1 MNNSTQ
7 ELRRAFIRYFE
18 LHGHQAVPS
27 SALIPQ
33 ADPTL
38 LFTNA
43 GMNQFKRVFL
53 GEDTRAYTRA
63 VTVQKCLRAGGKHND
78 LENVGYTRR
87 HHTFFEMLGNFSFG
101 DYFKEDAIQFGWE
114 FLTQT
119 VGLDKDRM
127 WVTVFRE
134 DDEAD
139 RLWKKMGVSPSR
151 IVRCGE
157 KDNFWQMGDTGP
169 CGPCS
174 ELHFDQGPSVPG
186 DDCPNG
192 EGDRVIEIWNLVF
205 MQFNRDAAG
214 TLHPLPKP
222 SIDTGMGL
230 ERLAA
235 VAQGV
240 YSNYDSDVFTP
251 LLSAVA
257 ARAGVRYGEKNQTDR
272 SMCVVADHLRAI
284 TFLMADGILPSNE
297 GRGYV
302 LRRILR
308 RAARHGRLLGIVEPF
323 LYELTAAVVSQMAG
337 VYSEVRSAAATIA
350 EATRGEEERFVAT
363 LDYSLP
369 ILNEILA
376 KKEVAAGSAFILA
389 STDAEA
395 TRSEEERF
403 VATHDYS
410 LPISKEI
417 LAKKEV
423 SAGSAPTLAGT
434 DAFKLYDTYGLP
446 FDLMEEACRE
456 RGIKLDTVGF
466 EQAIAEQRNRA
477 RKTGGFV
484 EEIARPAVAE
494 LARRFGTTKFV
505 GYERLENES
514 LVQAILIGDRLVK
527 EAAEGDEVEIVLDVT
542 PFYAEGG
549 GQVGDQGVLTGS
561 DGQMEITETTRP
573 VPTVILHK
581 GTVTKGRIREGEQL
595 RMIVNTTTRQDAQR
609 NHTATHLL
617 HAALRDM
624 LGPHVKQYGSLVGPN
639 RLRFDFAHFRP
650 LSSRDV
656 DEIETVVNN
665 EVRKNERVATEVMS
679 IQDAVAKGALA
690 FFGDK
695 YGEQVRVVTVE
706 SFSKELC
713 GGTHCRQTGDIGLFR
728 IMSETG
734 VAAGVRRIEAQTGS
748 GALTHMKKLETD
760 IRELS
765 DLLKVGQSELVAKT
779 RKVMMQLKDK
789 ERELEELKLKMAS
802 GSAVETTAKTIAGIQ
817 VHVQRTDGLDVN
829 GMRALADQ
837 LRDKLKSGVV
847 ALGAANDGK
856 VSLLVV
862 VTKDLIAR
870 LKAGDLIKEMAAEV
884 GGTGGGRPEMA
895 QAGGKDPARL
905 DVALEKVF
913 GLVERLLER

>member
-1 MNNSTQ
+1 MKNSIQ
-7 ELRRAFIRYFE
+7 ELRQSFIRYFE
-18 LHGHQAVPS
+18 QHGHQAVPS

-53 GEDTRAYTRA
+53 GEETRAYKRA

-119 VGLDKDRM
+119 VGLAKDRM
-127 WVTVFRE
+127 WVTIFRD

-139 RLWKKMGVSPSR
+139 ELWKKVGVPASR

-186 DDCPNG
+186 DDRPNG

-205 MQFNRDAAG
+205 MQFNRDTAG

-257 ARAGVRYGEKNQTDR
+257 ARAGVRYGGQDSTDR
-272 SMCVVADHLRAI
+272 SMRVVADHLRAI
-284 TFLMADGILPSNE
+284 TFLMADGVLPSNE

-323 LYELTAAVVSQMAG
+323 LYELTAAVVSQMAEI
-337 VYSEVRSAAATIA
+337 YSEVQGAAATIA
-350 EATRGEEERFVAT
+350 EATRGEEERFIAT
-363 LDYSLP
+363 LDQGLP
-369 ILNEILA
+369 ILNEMMA
-376 KKEVAAGSAFILA
+376 KA
-389 STDAEA
+389 S
-395 TRSEEERF
+395 
-403 VATHDYS
+403 
-410 LPISKEI
+410 
-417 LAKKEV
+417 
-423 SAGSAPTLAGT
+423 SAGSKVLSGSEV
-434 DAFKLYDTYGLP
+434 FKLYDTYGFP
-446 FDLMEEACRE
+446 MDLMAEACRE
-456 RGIKLDTVGF
+456 QGMTLDEAGF
-466 EQAIAEQRNRA
+466 DQAIEEQRNRA
-477 RKTGGFV
+477 RKTGGF
-484 EEIARPAVAE
+484 EQEITRPAVSE
-494 LARRFGTTKFV
+494 LAGRVGATQFV
-505 GYERLENES
+505 GYDRLESES
-514 LVQAILIGDRLVK
+514 LVQAILKGDRLVK

-549 GQVGDQGVLTGS
+549 GQVGDQGILTGR
-561 DGQMEITETTRP
+561 DGQVKITETMRP
-573 VPTVILHK
+573 APAVILHK

-595 RMIVNTTTRQDAQR
+595 HMTVNATTRHDAQR

-650 LSSRDV
+650 LTSRDV
-656 DEIETVVNN
+656 DEIEMVVNN

-728 IMSETG
+728 IVSETG

-748 GALTHMKKLETD
+748 GALVHMKKLETD

-779 RKVMMQLKDK
+779 RKILTQLKDK

-802 GSAVETTAKTIAGIQ
+802 GSDVDATVKMVAGIP

>member
-1 MNNSTQ
+1 MKNSTE
-7 ELRRAFIRYFE
+7 ELRQAFIRYFE
-18 LHGHQAVPS
+18 QHGHQAVPS

-53 GEDTRAYTRA
+53 GEETRAYKRA

-119 VGLDKDRM
+119 VGLAKDRI
-127 WVTVFRE
+127 WVTIFR
-134 DDEAD
+134 DDDDAD
-139 RLWKKMGVSPSR
+139 LLWKKVGVPASR
-151 IVRCGE
+151 IMRYGE

-174 ELHFDQGPSVPG
+174 ELHFDQGSAVPG
-186 DDCPNG
+186 DDRPNG
-192 EGDRVIEIWNLVF
+192 AGDRVIEIWNLVF
-205 MQFNRDAAG
+205 MQFNRDAG
-214 TLHPLPKP
+214 GKLHPLPKP

-240 YSNYDSDVFTP
+240 YSNYDSDVFMP

-257 ARAGVRYGEKNQTDR
+257 TRAGVRYGKKDQIDR
-272 SMCVVADHLRAI
+272 SMRVVADHLRAI
-284 TFLMADGILPSNE
+284 TFLMADGVLPSNE
-297 GRGYV
+297 GRGYI

-323 LYELTAAVVSQMAG
+323 LYELTSAVVNQMAG
-337 VYSEVRSAAATIA
+337 AYSELRGAAATIA
-350 EATRGEEERFVAT
+350 EATRGEEERFIAT
-363 LDYSLP
+363 LDQGLP
-369 ILNEILA
+369 ILNEMIA
-376 KKEVAAGSAFILA
+376 KS
-389 STDAEA
+389 
-395 TRSEEERF
+395 R
-403 VATHDYS
+403 
-410 LPISKEI
+410 
-417 LAKKEV
+417 
-423 SAGSAPTLAGT
+423 SAGSKVLTGP
-434 DAFKLYDTYGLP
+434 DVFKLYDTYGFP
-446 FDLMEEACRE
+446 MDLMGEACRE
-456 RGIKLDTVGF
+456 HGMTLDEAGF
-466 EQAIAEQRNRA
+466 DQAIEEQRNRA
-477 RKTGGFV
+477 RKTGGF
-484 EEIARPAVAE
+484 EQETARSAVAQ
-494 LARRFGTTKFV
+494 LAGQVGATKFV
-505 GYERLENES
+505 GYDRLETDS
-514 LVQAILIGDRLVK
+514 VLKAILKDERMVK
-527 EAAEGDEVEIVLDVT
+527 EAVEGDEVEVALDVT

-549 GQVGDQGVLTGS
+549 GQVGDQGVLVGV
-561 DGQMEITETTRP
+561 DGRVDIKETTRP
-573 VPTVILHK
+573 VPTLILHK
-581 GTVTKGRIREGEQL
+581 GVVSKGRIREGEQL
-595 RMIVNTTTRQDAQR
+595 RMTVNVSTRQDTQR

-650 LSSRDV
+650 LSSRDA

-713 GGTHCRQTGDIGLFR
+713 GGTHCQQTGDIGLFR
-728 IMSETG
+728 IVSETG

-748 GALTHMKKLETD
+748 GAFALMKKLEAD

-765 DLLKVGQSELVAKT
+765 EVLKVPPPELVAKA
-779 RKVMMQLKDK
+779 RKVMGQLKDK
-789 ERELEELKLKMAS
+789 EVELKGLKIEMAS
-802 GSAVETTAKTIAGIQ
+802 GSMGTSSEDERTVAGIT
-817 VHVQRTDGLDVN
+817 VLKRRADKLDMD
-829 GMRALADQ
+829 GMRVLADQ
-837 LRDKLKSGVV
+837 LRDKIKSGVV
-847 ALGAANDGK
+847 ALGAATDDGK

-862 VTKDLIAR
+862 VTKNLVGK

-913 GLVERLLER
+913 GLVERMLERYTNAG

>member
-1 MNNSTQ
+1 MKNSTH
-7 ELRRAFIRYFE
+7 ELRQAFIRYFE
-18 LHGHQAVPS
+18 QHGHQAVPS

-53 GEDTRAYTRA
+53 GEETRAYKRA

-101 DYFKEDAIQFGWE
+101 DYFKEEAILFGWE
-114 FLTQT
+114 FLTKT
-119 VGLDKDRM
+119 VGLEKDRM
-127 WVTVFRE
+127 WVTVFRD

-139 RLWKKMGVSPSR
+139 LLWKKIGVSPSR

-186 DDCPNG
+186 DDQPNG

-205 MQFNRDAAG
+205 MQYNRDAAG
-214 TLHPLPKP
+214 TLHSLPKP

-235 VAQGV
+235 VAQGK

-257 ARAGVRYGEKNQTDR
+257 ARAGVQYGAQDTTDR
-272 SMCVVADHLRAI
+272 SMRVVADHLRAM
-284 TFLMADGILPSNE
+284 TFLMADGVLPSNE

-323 LYELTAAVVSQMAG
+323 LHELTAAVVDQMG
-337 VYSEVRSAAATIA
+337 PVYSEIRGAAATIA
-350 EATRGEEERFVAT
+350 EATRGEEERFIAT
-363 LDYSLP
+363 LDQGLP
-369 ILNEILA
+369 ILNELIA
-376 KKEVAAGSAFILA
+376 KA
-389 STDAEA
+389 
-395 TRSEEERF
+395 R
-403 VATHDYS
+403 
-410 LPISKEI
+410 
-417 LAKKEV
+417 
-423 SAGSAPTLAGT
+423 SAGSKVLTGS
-434 DAFKLYDTYGLP
+434 DVFKLYDTYGFP
-446 FDLMEEACRE
+446 MDLMGEACRE
-456 RGIKLDTVGF
+456 QEMTLDEAGF
-466 EQAIAEQRNRA
+466 DQAIEEQRTRA
-477 RKTGGFV
+477 RKTGGF
-484 EEIARPAVAE
+484 EQETTRPAVAE
-494 LARRFGTTKFV
+494 LAGRLGATKFI
-505 GYERLENES
+505 GYGLLES
-514 LVQAILIGDRLVK
+514 DSVVLAILKGDRLVK
-527 EAAEGDEVEIVLDVT
+527 EAAEGDAVELVLDMT

-549 GQVGDQGVLTGS
+549 GQVGDRGMLMGP
-561 DGQMEITETTRP
+561 DGQVEIQETTRP
-573 VPTVILHK
+573 VPTVILHT
-581 GTVTKGRIREGEQL
+581 GIVTKGRIREGEAL
-595 RMIVNTTTRQDAQR
+595 HMTVDATTRQAAQR

-617 HAALRDM
+617 HAALRDL

-650 LSSRDV
+650 LTSRDI

-728 IMSETG
+728 IESETG

-748 GALTHMKKLETD
+748 GALAHMKRLEMD
-760 IRELS
+760 IRELA
-765 DLLKVGQSELVAKT
+765 DLLKVGQPELVAKT
-779 RKVMMQLKDK
+779 RKVITQLKDK

-802 GSAVETTAKTIAGIQ
+802 GSAVEATAKTIAGIQ

-870 LKAGDLIKEMAAEV
+870 LKAGDLIKAMAAEV

-895 QAGGKDPARL
+895 QAGGKDPAKL
-905 DVALEKVF
+905 DAALESVF
-913 GLVERLLER
+913 GLVEQMVER

>member
-1 MNNSTQ
+1 MKNSTQ
-7 ELRRAFIRYFE
+7 ELRQAFIRYFE
-18 LHGHQAVPS
+18 QQGHQAVPS

-53 GEDTRAYTRA
+53 GEDTRTYRRA

-101 DYFKEDAIQFGWE
+101 DYFKEDAILFGWE
-114 FLTQT
+114 FLTKT

-127 WVTVFRE
+127 WVTVFRD

-139 RLWKKMGVSPSR
+139 QLWKKVGVPASR

-157 KDNFWQMGDTGP
+157 KENFWQMGDTGP

-186 DDCPNG
+186 DDQPNG
-192 EGDRVIEIWNLVF
+192 EGDRVLEIWNLVF

-214 TLHPLPKP
+214 TLHPLPRP

-251 LLSAVA
+251 LLSAVGIR
-257 ARAGVRYGEKNQTDR
+257 ARVRYGEQDQTDR
-272 SMCVVADHLRAI
+272 SMRVVADHLRAI
-284 TFLMADGILPSNE
+284 TFLMADGVLPSNE

-308 RAARHGRLLGIVEPF
+308 RAARHGRLLGVVEPF
-323 LYELTAAVVSQMAG
+323 LHELTAAVVDQMAG
-337 VYSEVRSAAATIA
+337 VYSEVRDAAATIA
-350 EATRGEEERFVAT
+350 EATKGEEERFIAT
-363 LDYSLP
+363 LDQGLP
-369 ILNEILA
+369 ILTEMIVNA
-376 KKEVAAGSAFILA
+376 
-389 STDAEA
+389 
-395 TRSEEERF
+395 R
-403 VATHDYS
+403 
-410 LPISKEI
+410 
-417 LAKKEV
+417 
-423 SAGSAPTLAGT
+423 SAGGNVLTGPEV
-434 DAFKLYDTYGLP
+434 FKLYDTYGFP
-446 FDLMEEACRE
+446 IDLMGEACRE
-456 RGIKLDTVGF
+456 QGMTLDEAGF
-466 EQAIAEQRNRA
+466 DQAIEEQRTRA

-484 EEIARPAVAE
+484 QEIARPAVAE
-494 LARRFGTTKFV
+494 LAGGVGATKFV
-505 GYERLENES
+505 GYDRLESDS
-514 LVQAILIGDRLVK
+514 LVQAILKGDRLVK
-527 EAAEGDEVEIVLDVT
+527 EAAEGDEVELVLDVT

-549 GQVGDQGVLTGS
+549 GQVGDQGVLTGL
-561 DGQMEITETTRP
+561 GGRVEITETTRP
-573 VPTVILHK
+573 APTVILHK

-595 RMIVNTTTRQDAQR
+595 RMTVNATTRQDAQR

-656 DEIETVVNN
+656 DEIEMAVNN

-713 GGTHCRQTGDIGLFR
+713 GGTHCLQTGEIGLFR
-728 IMSETG
+728 IVSETG

-748 GALTHMKKLETD
+748 GAFSQMKKLETD

-779 RKVMMQLKDK
+779 RKVMTQLKDK
-789 ERELEELKLKMAS
+789 ERELEELKLKMA
-802 GSAVETTAKTIAGIQ
+802 GSSAGEATAKTIAGIQ

-870 LKAGDLIKEMAAEV
+870 LKAGDLIKEM
-884 GGTGGGRPEMA
+884 
-895 QAGGKDPARL
+895 
-905 DVALEKVF
+905 
-913 GLVERLLER
+913 

>member
-1 MNNSTQ
+1 MRAEAGMKNSTQ
-7 ELRRAFIRYFE
+7 ELRQAFIRYFE
-18 LHGHQAVPS
+18 QQGHQAVPS

-53 GEDTRAYTRA
+53 GEETRVYKRA

-101 DYFKEDAIQFGWE
+101 DYFKEDAIPFGWE

-119 VGLDKDRM
+119 VGLAKDRI
-127 WVTVFRE
+127 WVTIFRD

-139 RLWKKMGVSPSR
+139 QLWKKVGVPASR
-151 IVRCGE
+151 IMRCDE

-186 DDCPNG
+186 DDRPNG
-192 EGDRVIEIWNLVF
+192 AGDRVIEIWNLVF

-214 TLHPLPKP
+214 KLHPLPRP

-257 ARAGVRYGEKNQTDR
+257 TRAGVRYGEQDTTDR
-272 SMCVVADHLRAI
+272 SMRVVADHLRAI
-284 TFLMADGILPSNE
+284 TFLMADGVLPSNE

-323 LYELTAAVVSQMAG
+323 LYELTAAVVDQMAG
-337 VYSEVRSAAATIA
+337 AYSEIRGAAATIA
-350 EATRGEEERFVAT
+350 EATRGEEERFIAT
-363 LDYSLP
+363 LDQGLP
-369 ILNEILA
+369 ILNEMIA
-376 KKEVAAGSAFILA
+376 KS
-389 STDAEA
+389 
-395 TRSEEERF
+395 R
-403 VATHDYS
+403 
-410 LPISKEI
+410 
-417 LAKKEV
+417 
-423 SAGSAPTLAGT
+423 SAGSKVLTGP
-434 DAFKLYDTYGLP
+434 DVFKLYDTYGFP
-446 FDLMEEACRE
+446 MDLMGEACRE
-456 RGIKLDTVGF
+456 QGMTLDEAGF
-466 EQAIAEQRNRA
+466 DQAIEEQRTRA
-477 RKTGGFV
+477 RKTGGF
-484 EEIARPAVAE
+484 EQETARPAVAE
-494 LARRFGTTKFV
+494 LAGQVGATKFV
-505 GYERLENES
+505 GYDRLETDS
-514 LVQAILIGDRLVK
+514 VLKAILKGERMVK
-527 EAAEGDEVEIVLDVT
+527 EAVEGDEVEVALDVT

-549 GQVGDQGVLTGS
+549 GQVGDQGVLVGV
-561 DGQMEITETTRP
+561 DGRVDIKETTRP
-573 VPTVILHK
+573 VPTLILHK
-581 GTVTKGRIREGEQL
+581 GVVSKGRIREGEQL
-595 RMIVNTTTRQDAQR
+595 RMTVNATTRQDSQR

-650 LSSRDV
+650 LSSRDA

-695 YGEQVRVVTVE
+695 YGEHVRVVTIE

-713 GGTHCRQTGDIGLFR
+713 GGTHCQQTGDIGLFR
-728 IMSETG
+728 IVSETG

-748 GALTHMKKLETD
+748 GALAHMKKLETD

-765 DLLKVGQSELVAKT
+765 DLLKVGQAELVAKT
-779 RKVMMQLKDK
+779 RKVMAQLKDK
-789 ERELEELKLKMAS
+789 ERELEELKLKMAGS
-802 GSAVETTAKTIAGIQ
+802 SAVEATAKTIAGIQ
-817 VHVQRTDGLDVN
+817 VHVQRTDGLDVS

-862 VTKDLIAR
+862 VTKDLITR

-905 DVALEKVF
+905 DGALEKVF
-913 GLVERLLER
+913 GLVERMLQRYTDAG

>member
-1 MNNSTQ
+1 MKSNTQ
-7 ELRRAFIRYFE
+7 ELRQAFIRYFE
-18 LHGHQAVPS
+18 QHGHQAVPS

-53 GEDTRAYTRA
+53 GEETRAYKRA

-101 DYFKEDAIQFGWE
+101 DYFKEDAITFGWE

-119 VGLDKDRM
+119 VGLAKDRI
-127 WVTVFRE
+127 WVTIFRE
-134 DDEAD
+134 DEEAN
-139 RLWKKMGVSPSR
+139 RLWKKIGVLDSR
-151 IVRCGE
+151 IVRCDE

-174 ELHFDQGPSVPG
+174 ELHFDQGPAVPG
-186 DDCPNG
+186 DDQPNG
-192 EGDRVIEIWNLVF
+192 AGDRVIEIWNLVF
-205 MQFNRDAAG
+205 MQFNRDAG
-214 TLHPLPKP
+214 GKLHPLPKP

-257 ARAGVRYGEKNQTDR
+257 TRAGVRYGEQDQIDR
-272 SMCVVADHLRAI
+272 SMRVVADHLRAI
-284 TFLMADGILPSNE
+284 TFLMADGVLPSNE

-323 LYELTAAVVSQMAG
+323 LYELTSAVVNQMAG
-337 VYSEVRSAAATIA
+337 AYSEVRDAAATIA
-350 EATRGEEERFVAT
+350 EATRGEEERFIAT
-363 LDYSLP
+363 LDQGLP
-369 ILNEILA
+369 ILNDMIA
-376 KKEVAAGSAFILA
+376 KA
-389 STDAEA
+389 
-395 TRSEEERF
+395 R
-403 VATHDYS
+403 
-410 LPISKEI
+410 
-417 LAKKEV
+417 
-423 SAGSAPTLAGT
+423 SAGSKVLTAP
-434 DAFKLYDTYGLP
+434 DVFKLYDTYGFP
-446 FDLMEEACRE
+446 MDLMGEACRE
-456 RGIKLDTVGF
+456 QGMTLDEAGF
-466 EQAIAEQRNRA
+466 NQAIEEQRNRA
-477 RKTGGFV
+477 RKTGGF
-484 EEIARPAVAE
+484 EQETARPAVTE
-494 LARRFGTTKFV
+494 LAGRVGTTKFV
-505 GYERLENES
+505 GYDRLESDS
-514 LVQAILIGDRLVK
+514 LVQAILKGDRLVK

-549 GQVGDQGVLTGS
+549 GQVGDRGVLMGQ
-561 DGQMEITETTRP
+561 DGQVEIKETTRP
-573 VPTVILHK
+573 VPTLILHK
-581 GTVTKGRIREGEQL
+581 GTVTKGRIRQGEQL
-595 RMIVNTTTRQDAQR
+595 RMTVNATTRLDAQR

-617 HAALRDM
+617 HAALRDL

-650 LSSRDV
+650 LSSRDA

-679 IQDAVAKGALA
+679 IEDAVAKGALA

-713 GGTHCRQTGDIGLFR
+713 GGTHCQHTGEIGLFR
-728 IMSETG
+728 VVSETG

-748 GALTHMKKLETD
+748 GAFALMKKLEAD

-765 DLLKVGQSELVAKT
+765 DLLKVGQSELVSKT
-779 RKVMMQLKDK
+779 RKVMEQLKDK
-789 ERELEELKLKMAS
+789 ERALEGLQLKMAA
-802 GSAVETTAKTIAGIQ
+802 GSMVPSKAKTISGVQ

-837 LRDKLKSGVV
+837 LRDKLKSGVI
-847 ALGAANDGK
+847 ALGAATEDGK

-862 VTKDLIAR
+862 VTKDLIGK
-870 LKAGDLIKEMAAEV
+870 LNAGVLIKEMAAEV
-884 GGTGGGRPEMA
+884 SGTGGGRPEMA
-895 QAGGKDPARL
+895 QAGGKDPAKL

-913 GLVERLLER
+913 GLVERMLQRYTDAG

>member
-18 LHGHQAVPS
+18 LQGHQAVPS

-53 GEDTRAYTRA
+53 GEDTRAYKRA

-119 VGLDKDRM
+119 VGLAKDRM
-127 WVTVFRE
+127 WVTIFRD

-139 RLWKKMGVSPSR
+139 ELWKKVGVPASR

-186 DDCPNG
+186 DDRPNG

-240 YSNYDSDVFTP
+240 YSNYDGDVFTP

-257 ARAGVRYGEKNQTDR
+257 ARAGVRYGGQDITDR
-272 SMCVVADHLRAI
+272 SMRVVADHLRAI
-284 TFLMADGILPSNE
+284 TFLMADGVLPSNE

-323 LYELTAAVVSQMAG
+323 LYELTAAVVSQMAEI
-337 VYSEVRSAAATIA
+337 YSEVRGAAATIA
-350 EATRGEEERFVAT
+350 EATRGEEERFIAT
-363 LDYSLP
+363 LDQGLP
-369 ILNEILA
+369 ILNEVMA
-376 KKEVAAGSAFILA
+376 KA
-389 STDAEA
+389 S
-395 TRSEEERF
+395 
-403 VATHDYS
+403 
-410 LPISKEI
+410 
-417 LAKKEV
+417 
-423 SAGSAPTLAGT
+423 SAGSKILSGSEV
-434 DAFKLYDTYGLP
+434 FKLYDTYGFP
-446 FDLMEEACRE
+446 MDLMAEACRE
-456 RGIKLDTVGF
+456 QGMTLDEAGF
-466 EQAIAEQRNRA
+466 DQAIEEQRNRA
-477 RKTGGFV
+477 RKTGGF
-484 EEIARPAVAE
+484 EQEITRPAVSE
-494 LARRFGTTKFV
+494 LAGRVGATKFV
-505 GYERLENES
+505 GYDRLESES
-514 LVQAILIGDRLVK
+514 LVQAILKGDRLVK
-527 EAAEGDEVEIVLDVT
+527 EAAEGDEVELVLDVT

-549 GQVGDQGVLTGS
+549 GQVGDQGILTGR
-561 DGQMEITETTRP
+561 DGQVKITETMRP
-573 VPTVILHK
+573 APTVILHK

-595 RMIVNTTTRQDAQR
+595 HMTVNATTRHDAQR

-650 LSSRDV
+650 LTSRDV
-656 DEIETVVNN
+656 DEIEMVVNN

-728 IMSETG
+728 IVSETG

-748 GALTHMKKLETD
+748 GALVHIKKLETD

-779 RKVMMQLKDK
+779 RKILTQLKDK

-802 GSAVETTAKTIAGIQ
+802 GSAVDATVKMVAGIP

-856 VSLLVV
+856 VSLLVI
-862 VTKDLIAR
+862 VTKDLTDR

>member
-1 MNNSTQ
+1 MKNSTQ
-7 ELRRAFIRYFE
+7 ELRQAFIRYFE
-18 LHGHQAVPS
+18 QHGHRAVPS

-53 GEDTRAYTRA
+53 GEETRVYKRA

-119 VGLDKDRM
+119 VGLAKDRM
-127 WVTVFRE
+127 WVTIFRD

-139 RLWKKMGVSPSR
+139 QLWKKVGVPASR

-186 DDCPNG
+186 DDRPNG

-251 LLSAVA
+251 LLTAVA
-257 ARAGVRYGEKNQTDR
+257 ARAGVRYGEQDQTDR
-272 SMCVVADHLRAI
+272 SMRVVADHLRAI
-284 TFLMADGILPSNE
+284 TFLMADGVLPSNE

-323 LYELTAAVVSQMAG
+323 LYGLTEAVVNQMAG

-350 EATRGEEERFVAT
+350 EATRGEEERFIAT
-363 LDYSLP
+363 LDQGLP
-369 ILNEILA
+369 ILNEMIA
-376 KKEVAAGSAFILA
+376 KARSTGNKVLTGS
-389 STDAEA
+389 D
-395 TRSEEERF
+395 
-403 VATHDYS
+403 V
-410 LPISKEI
+410 
-417 LAKKEV
+417 
-423 SAGSAPTLAGT
+423 
-434 DAFKLYDTYGLP
+434 FKLYDTYGFP
-446 FDLMEEACRE
+446 MDLMGEACRE
-456 RGIKLDTVGF
+456 QGMTLDEAGF
-466 EQAIAEQRNRA
+466 DQAIEEQRNRA

-484 EEIARPAVAE
+484 QEIARPAVAE
-494 LARRFGTTKFV
+494 LAGRVGATKFI
-505 GYERLENES
+505 GYDRLESES
-514 LVQAILIGDRLVK
+514 LVQAILKGDRLVK

-542 PFYAEGG
+542 PFYPEGG
-549 GQVGDQGVLTGS
+549 GQVGDRGLLLGH
-561 DGQMEITETTRP
+561 DGQVEITETTRP
-573 VPTVILHK
+573 APAVILHK
-581 GTVTKGRIREGEQL
+581 GTVTKGRIREGEAL
-595 RMIVNTTTRQDAQR
+595 HMTVDATTRQDAQR

-617 HAALRDM
+617 HAALRDL

-665 EVRKNERVATEVMS
+665 EVRKNERVSTEVMS
-679 IQDAVAKGALA
+679 IQDAVANGALA

-728 IMSETG
+728 LVSETG

-748 GALTHMKKLETD
+748 GALVHMKQLETD

-765 DLLKVGQSELVAKT
+765 NLLKVGQSELVAKT
-779 RKVMMQLKDK
+779 RKVMTQLKDK
-789 ERELEELKLKMAS
+789 ERELEEVKLKMAG
-802 GSAVETTAKTIAGIQ
+802 GSAAEAMAKTIAGIQ

-905 DVALEKVF
+905 DAALGNVF
-913 GLVERLLER
+913 GLVERMLER

>member
-7 ELRRAFIRYFE
+7 ELRQAFIRYFE
-18 LHGHQAVPS
+18 QHGHQAVPS
-27 SALIPQ
+27 AALIPQ

-53 GEDTRAYTRA
+53 GEDQRAYKRA

-119 VGLDKDRM
+119 VGLAKDRM
-127 WVTVFRE
+127 WVTIFR
-134 DDEAD
+134 DDDDAD
-139 RLWKKMGVSPSR
+139 QLWKKVGVSASR

-186 DDCPNG
+186 DDRPNG

-205 MQFNRDAAG
+205 MQFNRDSAG
-214 TLHPLPKP
+214 ILHPLPKP

-257 ARAGVRYGEKNQTDR
+257 ARAGVRYGEQDQTDR
-272 SMCVVADHLRAI
+272 SMRVVADHLRAI
-284 TFLMADGILPSNE
+284 TFLMADGVLPSNE

-323 LYELTAAVVSQMAG
+323 LHELTAAVVSQMSP
-337 VYSEVRSAAATIA
+337 VYSEVRSAAATIV
-350 EATRGEEERFVAT
+350 EATKGEEERFIAT
-363 LDYSLP
+363 LDQGLP
-369 ILNEILA
+369 ILNEMIA
-376 KKEVAAGSAFILA
+376 KA
-389 STDAEA
+389 
-395 TRSEEERF
+395 R
-403 VATHDYS
+403 
-410 LPISKEI
+410 
-417 LAKKEV
+417 
-423 SAGSAPTLAGT
+423 SAGSQVLTGP
-434 DAFKLYDTYGLP
+434 DVFKLYDTYGFP
-446 FDLMEEACRE
+446 MDLMGEACRE
-456 RGIKLDTVGF
+456 QGMTLDEAGF
-466 EQAIAEQRNRA
+466 DQAIEEQRNRA
-477 RKTGGFV
+477 RKTGGF
-484 EEIARPAVAE
+484 EQETARPAVAE
-494 LARRFGTTKFV
+494 LAGRVGATKFI
-505 GYERLENES
+505 GYDRLESES
-514 LVQAILIGDRLVK
+514 LVQAILKGDRLVK

-549 GQVGDQGVLTGS
+549 GQVGDRGALIGH
-561 DGQMEITETTRP
+561 DGQMEIKETTRP
-573 VPTVILHK
+573 APTVILHK

-595 RMIVNTTTRQDAQR
+595 RMTVNATTRQDAQR

-650 LSSRDV
+650 LTSRDI
-656 DEIETVVNN
+656 DEIEMVVNN

-728 IMSETG
+728 IVSETG

-748 GALTHMKKLETD
+748 GALAHMKQLETD

-765 DLLKVGQSELVAKT
+765 NLLKVGQSDLVAKT
-779 RKVMMQLKDK
+779 RKVMTQLKDK
-789 ERELEELKLKMAS
+789 ERELEEVKLKMAG
-802 GSAVETTAKTIAGIQ
+802 GSAAEAMAKTIAGVQ

-862 VTKDLIAR
+862 VTKDLIGR

-895 QAGGKDPARL
+895 QAGGKDTAKL
-905 DVALEKVF
+905 DGALENVF
-913 GLVERLLER
+913 GLVERMLERYTHGG

>member
-1 MNNSTQ
+1 MKHSTQ

-53 GEDTRAYTRA
+53 GEDTRAYKRA

-186 DDCPNG
+186 DDRPNG

-240 YSNYDSDVFTP
+240 YSNYDGDVFTP

-257 ARAGVRYGEKNQTDR
+257 ARAGVRYGGHDITDR
-272 SMCVVADHLRAI
+272 SMRVVADHLRAI
-284 TFLMADGILPSNE
+284 TFLMADGVLPSNE

-323 LYELTAAVVSQMAG
+323 LYELTAAVVSQMAE
-337 VYSEVRSAAATIA
+337 VYSEVQGAAATIA
-350 EATRGEEERFVAT
+350 EATRGEEERFIAT
-363 LDYSLP
+363 LDQGLP
-369 ILNEILA
+369 ILNEMMA
-376 KKEVAAGSAFILA
+376 KA
-389 STDAEA
+389 S
-395 TRSEEERF
+395 
-403 VATHDYS
+403 
-410 LPISKEI
+410 
-417 LAKKEV
+417 
-423 SAGSAPTLAGT
+423 SAGSKVLSGSEV
-434 DAFKLYDTYGLP
+434 FKLYDTYGFP
-446 FDLMEEACRE
+446 MDLMAEACRE
-456 RGIKLDTVGF
+456 QGMTLDEAGF
-466 EQAIAEQRNRA
+466 DQAIEEQRNRA
-477 RKTGGFV
+477 RKTGGF
-484 EEIARPAVAE
+484 EQETTRPAVSE
-494 LARRFGTTKFV
+494 LAGRVGATKFV
-505 GYERLENES
+505 GYDRLESES
-514 LVQAILIGDRLVK
+514 LVQAILKGDRLVK
-527 EAAEGDEVEIVLDVT
+527 EATEGNEVEIVLDVT

-549 GQVGDQGVLTGS
+549 GQVGDQGILTGR
-561 DGQMEITETTRP
+561 DGQVKITETMRP
-573 VPTVILHK
+573 APTVILHK

-595 RMIVNTTTRQDAQR
+595 HMTVNATTRHDAQR

-650 LSSRDV
+650 LTSRDV
-656 DEIETVVNN
+656 DEIEMVVNN

-728 IMSETG
+728 IVSETG

-748 GALTHMKKLETD
+748 GALVHMKKLETD

-765 DLLKVGQSELVAKT
+765 DLLKVGQSELAAKT
-779 RKVMMQLKDK
+779 RKILTQLKDK

-802 GSAVETTAKTIAGIQ
+802 GSAVDATVKMVAGIP

-856 VSLLVV
+856 VSLLVI
-862 VTKDLIAR
+862 VTKDLTDR

>member
-1 MNNSTQ
+1 MKNSTQ
-7 ELRRAFIRYFE
+7 ELRQAFIRYFE
-18 LHGHQAVPS
+18 QHGHQAVPS

-53 GEDTRAYTRA
+53 GEETRAYKRA

-101 DYFKEDAIQFGWE
+101 DYFKEEAILFGWE
-114 FLTQT
+114 FLTKT

-127 WVTVFRE
+127 WVTVFRD

-139 RLWKKMGVSPSR
+139 QLWKKLGVSPSR
-151 IVRCGE
+151 IMRCGE

-186 DDCPNG
+186 DDRPNG

-205 MQFNRDAAG
+205 MQYNRDAAG

-257 ARAGVRYGEKNQTDR
+257 ARAGIQYGAKDLTDR
-272 SMCVVADHLRAI
+272 SMRVVADHLRAI
-284 TFLMADGILPSNE
+284 TFLMADGVLPSNE

-323 LYELTAAVVSQMAG
+323 LHELTEAVVSQMG
-337 VYSEVRSAAATIA
+337 PVYSEVRGAAATIA
-350 EATRGEEERFVAT
+350 EATRGEEERFIAT
-363 LDYSLP
+363 LEQGLP
-369 ILNEILA
+369 ILNELIA
-376 KKEVAAGSAFILA
+376 KA
-389 STDAEA
+389 
-395 TRSEEERF
+395 R
-403 VATHDYS
+403 
-410 LPISKEI
+410 
-417 LAKKEV
+417 
-423 SAGSAPTLAGT
+423 SAGSKVLTGP
-434 DAFKLYDTYGLP
+434 DVFKLYDTYGFP
-446 FDLMEEACRE
+446 MDLMSEACRE
-456 RGIKLDTVGF
+456 QEMTLDEAGF
-466 EQAIAEQRNRA
+466 DQAIEEQRTRA
-477 RKTGGFV
+477 RKTGGF
-484 EEIARPAVAE
+484 EQETARPAVAE
-494 LARRFGTTKFV
+494 LAGRLGATKFV
-505 GYERLENES
+505 GYDRLESES
-514 LVQAILIGDRLVK
+514 LVQAILKSDRLVK
-527 EAAEGDEVEIVLDVT
+527 EAAEGDEVELVLDVT

-549 GQVGDQGVLTGS
+549 GQVGDQGVLMGQ
-561 DGQMEITETTRP
+561 DGQVEIKETTRP

-595 RMIVNTTTRQDAQR
+595 RLTVNATTRQDAQR

-617 HAALRDM
+617 HAALRDL

-650 LSSRDV
+650 LSTRDI

-665 EVRKNERVATEVMS
+665 EVRRNEKVTTEVLS

-728 IMSETG
+728 IESETG
-734 VAAGVRRIEAQTGS
+734 VAAGVRRIEAQTGR
-748 GALTHMKKLETD
+748 GAFAQMKKLETD

-765 DLLKVGQSELVAKT
+765 DLLKVGQSELVPKT
-779 RKVMMQLKDK
+779 RKVLTQLKDK

-802 GSAVETTAKTIAGIQ
+802 GSAVEASAKTIAGVS

-856 VSLLVV
+856 VSLLVI
-862 VTKDLIAR
+862 VTKDLIAK
-870 LKAGDLIKEMAAEV
+870 LKAGDLIKEMAVEV

-895 QAGGKDPARL
+895 QAGGKDPAGL
-905 DVALEKVF
+905 DTALEKVF
-913 GLVERLLER
+913 GLVERTLGR